1 MTATIPNI
9 LSIAGSDPSG
19 GAGIQADLK
28 AIAANR
34 AYGMAALTALTAQNT
49 RGVSAVHLVP
59 PAFVRQQIEA
69 VFDDVRVDA
78 VKIGMIASGD
88 IARALAAALAVALA
102 ARPEAPVVLDP
113 VMVAKGGARLLDE
126 DAVAALRA
134 ALLPR
139 ARVIT
144 PNLPEAAAL
153 LDAPPAAGRA
163 AMEAQARALLAEGP
177 AAVLLK
183 GGHLEGPDSP
193 DLLATRERL
202 TWFEGRRHATANTH
216 GAGCTLSAALAAQ
229 LGHGRPLKAA
239 VTAAKAYIAGAIAGA
254 DTLSVGHGHGPTHH
268 FHTLWSHPQ

>member
-1 MTATIPNI
+1 MADTIPNI

-69 VFDDVRVDA
+69 VFDDVRVHA

-88 IARALAAALAVALA
+88 IARALAAALA
-102 ARPEAPVVLDP
+102 ARPDVPVVLDP
-113 VMVAKGGARLLDE
+113 VMVAKGGARLLDK
-126 DAVAALRA
+126 DAVEALGA

-139 ARVIT
+139 ARIIT

-177 AAVLLK
+177 AAILLK

-193 DLLATRERL
+193 DLLATREGL
-202 TWFEGRRHATANTH
+202 TWFEGRRSATANTH

-229 LGHGRPLKAA
+229 LGHGRPLKEA
-239 VTAAKAYIAGAIAGA
+239 VAAAKAYIAGAIAGA
-254 DTLSVGHGHGPTHH
+254 GALSVGHGHGPTHH
-268 FHTLWSHPQ
+268 FHTLWRHPQ